1 MAIKIEEMFQ
11 DLTPEE
17 TAALLEELDIG
28 LTPDEDDA
36 AIGRIQDAVLAKIK
50 PQKRAVWQRPFPIA
64 MAAVAC
70 LAVVISS
77 VAIWRQKTP
86 QLPID
91 PHQGITTTTQPAS
104 QPVTTAPQTKPAETN
119 PQIVTNTVPVTQAT
133 QTGTAVTQTVLVA
146 TQTIP
151 VVTQTIPVV
160 TQPPQTT
167 ISPVT
172 QATVVRTTV
181 GVTSRAAIVTTQ
193 YIPPSTHP
201 LIVETTVNHTQTREV
216 IGGGG
221 NDVPKGDDSQ
231 DDSGSSGQGPSGGN
245 SMGTTKFAEN
255 GVDGDET
262 TTTTTTTVFDG
273 ANRSVPTRAA
283 DANHDGLLTI
293 ADTVLLMKESDTLY
307 RQSALVFTQLGS

>member
-17 TAALLEELDIG
+17 TAALMEELDLG

-50 PQKRAVWQRPFPIA
+50 PQKRPVWQRPFPIA

-91 PHQGITTTTQPAS
+91 PNHGITTTTQPAS
-104 QPVTTAPQTKPAETN
+104 NPVTTAPQTKPAETN
-119 PQIVTNTVPVTQAT
+119 PQIVTNTMPVSQAT
-133 QTGTAVTQTVLVA
+133 QTGTAVTQTV
-146 TQTIP
+146 P

-167 ISPVT
+167 VSPVT
-172 QATVVRTTV
+172 QATVLTTV
-181 GVTSRAAIVTTQ
+181 GVVTTRAVIVTTQ
-193 YIPPSTHP
+193 YIPPSTQGSS
-201 LIVETTVNHTQTREV
+201 VVTTVNHAQTHEH

-221 NDVPKGDDSQ
+221 GDDPPTGG
-231 DDSGSSGQGPSGGN
+231 DPKDGGGSSGQGPSGGN

-273 ANRSVPTRAA
+273 ANRSVPTRAV

-293 ADTVLLMKESDTLY
+293 ADTVLLMKESDTMY
-307 RQSALVFTQLGS
+307 RQSALVFTQLG